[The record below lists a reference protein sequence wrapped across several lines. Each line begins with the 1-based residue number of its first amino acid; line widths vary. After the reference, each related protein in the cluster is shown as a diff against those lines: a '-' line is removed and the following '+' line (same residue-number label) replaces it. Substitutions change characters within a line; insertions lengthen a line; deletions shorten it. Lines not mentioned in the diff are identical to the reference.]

1 MRVIYAASCFLLLS
15 TVAIA
20 QQPAP
25 APATGDAT
33 AQAAPAV
40 TPPAHP
46 ITLEQ
51 TTKMFELMDFQHT
64 MDSIMNQMISMQSRQ
79 VPFMPTSVWDD
90 FRDTFKKTDFVTL
103 FLPVYQKYLSEEDA
117 AKSLEFYETP
127 SGRRMLRAMPLM
139 MGDISTIAGQKGQ
152 EIGQAVVQRHMDEIQ
167 AAAKKYQQDHPSPD
181 QPSSAPGAGTPKPD
195 SQK

>member
-1 MRVIYAASCFLLLS
+1 MRVIYAACCFLLLS
-15 TVAIA
+15 TVALA

-25 APATGDAT
+25 ETAPGSA
-33 AQAAPAV
+33 AQAATAV

-51 TTKMFELMDFQHT
+51 TTKMFELMDFQKT
-64 MDSIMNQMISMQSRQ
+64 MDSIMNQMIAMQTRQ
-79 VPFMPTSVWDD
+79 VPFMPASVWDD
-90 FRDTFKKTDFVTL
+90 FRETFKKTDFVTL

-127 SGRRMLRAMPLM
+127 SGKRMLRAMPLM

-152 EIGQAVVQRHMDEIQ
+152 EIGQAVIQRHMDEIQ
-167 AAAKKYQQDHPSPD
+167 AAAKKYQQEHPSQD
-181 QPSSAPGAGTPKPD
+181 EPSSGPAAGAPKPD
-195 SQK
+195 SPK